1 MLGTILCVDIGTSSL
16 KAAFIDLEGR
26 LCAFAREQYLRD
38 RAEAGDWEAA
48 FDRALSRLSG
58 GGHPPLA
65 VCVSGN
71 GPTLV
76 PVTLDDQALAPL
88 HWYDAPISAP
98 PGAERPSFFLP
109 RAAWFMEHRPEDYAK
124 TRYLFSAQEWL
135 SWRLGAEPVTVLPSA
150 AYEPYYWDP
159 GQCAGFGL
167 DYGRFPPM
175 TALGSVIGRTRPRE
189 GLAGGIPLA
198 GGGPDFI
205 MALIGTGALE
215 PGMVCDRAG
224 SSEGINVCIEAPRAA
239 PGLRTLPHA
248 APGRWNLGA
257 VLPASGRLFDWYRSI
272 TGQQNIAYAQT
283 LEGLFPGGRGS
294 ALPDADS
301 GAAVPGV
308 YLQGAAA
315 ALCFPQGLPGREEM
329 GRTVLESLGFM
340 VRRALGRLASEGFPV
355 AEMRLSGGQA
365 KSPLWNRL
373 KADITGARLAALEI
387 PDGELAGDACAAA
400 AALGEAA
407 DFTEAARRMIRIQAV
422 FEPDRAVH
430 ARYTERYE
438 RYREQERETF
448 IGGGG
453 RS

>member
-1 MLGTILCVDIGTSSL
+1 MPGTILCVDIGTSSL

-26 LCAFAREQYLRD
+26 LRAFAREPYRQD
-38 RAEAGDWEAA
+38 RAEAAAWEAA
-48 FDRALSRLSG
+48 FDRALSRLPG
-58 GGHPPLA
+58 GSPPLA

-76 PVTLDDQALAPL
+76 PVTPDDQALAPL
-88 HWYDAPISAP
+88 HWYDAGISAP
-98 PGAERPSFFLP
+98 PGAAGPSFFLP
-109 RAAWFMEHRPEDYAK
+109 RAAWFMEQRPKDYAK

-150 AYEPYYWDP
+150 AYEPYYWDR
-159 GQCAGFGL
+159 GQCAGFGV

-175 TALGSVIGRTRPRE
+175 TALGSFIGRTRPRE

-198 GGGPDFI
+198 AGAPDFI
-205 MALIGTGALE
+205 MALIGTGVLE

-257 VLPASGRLFDWYRSI
+257 VLPASGRLFDWYRSV
-272 TGQQNIAYAQT
+272 TGQQDMAYART
-283 LEGLFPGGRGS
+283 LEGIFPGGTVNAPPETDRRTAIA
-294 ALPDADS
+294 AL
-301 GAAVPGV
+301 
-308 YLQGAAA
+308 YLQGEAA
-315 ALCFPQGLPGREEM
+315 ALRFPHGLPDREEL

-340 VRRALGRLASEGFPV
+340 VRRTLGRLADEGFPV

-373 KADITGARLAALEI
+373 KADITGTRLAALEI

-400 AALGEAA
+400 FALGEAA
-407 DFTEAARRMIRIQAV
+407 DFAEASRRMIRIQAV
-422 FEPDRAVH
+422 FEPDQAVH

-438 RYREQERETF
+438 RYREQERE
-448 IGGGG
+448 ISADGC
-453 RS
+453 SV